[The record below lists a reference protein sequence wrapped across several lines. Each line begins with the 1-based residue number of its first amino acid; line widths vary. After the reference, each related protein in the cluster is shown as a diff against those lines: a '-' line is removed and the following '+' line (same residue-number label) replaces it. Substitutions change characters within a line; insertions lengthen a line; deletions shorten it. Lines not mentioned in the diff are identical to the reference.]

1 MKNLTFKIHHVAISV
16 SDLQKS
22 YNFYR
27 KFWFEKIL
35 YWQDEQK
42 TLEIMHL
49 KLNDF
54 ILEIFC
60 FKNFEKIYFYE
71 KQLQTSLPRIWVKHF
86 WIQVENLEEAKK
98 FFEKEKIAEN
108 IEIKLWRTGI
118 KYFFIK
124 DPDGILLEFVEDK
137 RNLKFN

>member
-1 MKNLTFKIHHVAISV
+1 MINFKIHHVAISV
-16 SDLQKS
+16 KNLEKS
-22 YNFYR
+22 YNFYK

-35 YWQDEQK
+35 YWQDEEK

-49 KLNDF
+49 KLKDF

-60 FKNFEKIYFYE
+60 FKNSKEMYDTEKN
-71 KQLQTSLPRIWVKHF
+71 LQTSLPRIWVKHF
-86 WIQVENLEEAKK
+86 WIQVENLDNLKE

-108 IEIKLWRTGI
+108 IKIQIWRTGI

-124 DPDGILLEFVEDK
+124 DPDGILLEFVEDNRK
-137 RNLKFN
+137 I